1 MSSDS
6 DDRLRAASFD
16 PKPSAAP
23 TPETSTKPNQSGVW
37 IAGAIGVV
45 LLAFVVLVLPSLAPE
60 PATSTSVDTEG
71 SANTVLNNNQVA
83 SKRGETEERS
93 PFAEAQMAKARRAA
107 QEALQQLLET
117 QARLEARAVNTWAEV
132 EFAEAT
138 AVAIEGDVFYREQI
152 FAEAE
157 TKYRAAQSALDTIEA
172 QLSEEIST
180 RLEML
185 LAAIESSDAET
196 AADLSQT
203 LSQMAPDSAEV
214 AEAIERV
221 ATIPNVA
228 ALIES
233 ASNLFAQR
241 NFGDALEQIQ
251 AAIALDPAHKRLQ
264 RLAQNYRSA
273 LTDDRFQKAMT
284 QGFEALEADN
294 FAAAKTAFNSAAA
307 LKPNDNSPSVALA
320 QAEEAGILSALNR
333 YVITAEQEERNENW
347 EAAAASYKEALTL
360 DPSLVQASEGLARAE
375 PLADLFLRL
384 NTIVEKSARL
394 VDPTILG
401 DAQTTVEEAE
411 AALNDPAALNN
422 SDGKGATPKLQAL
435 WSEAVTVVEN
445 ASTPLPVTIVSD
457 GVTEITIKRVARLG
471 TVTSRTVSLRP
482 GQYQLLGSRVGFR
495 DVLVTLNVGVDR
507 ENSIDIRCMEAIG
520 G

>member
-23 TPETSTKPNQSGVW
+23 TLETSTKPSQSGVW

-60 PATSTSVDTEG
+60 PATSPSVDTAG
-71 SANTVLNNNQVA
+71 SANTVLNNDQVT

-117 QARLEARAVNTWAEV
+117 QARLEARAVNVWAEL
-132 EFAEAT
+132 EFSEAT
-138 AVAIEGDVFYREQI
+138 AVAVEGDVFYREQI

-157 TKYRAAQSALDTIEA
+157 TKYREAQSALDTIEA
-172 QLSEEIST
+172 QLSEEISS

-185 LAAIESSDAET
+185 LAAIESSDAEK
-196 AADLSQT
+196 AADLSKT

-221 ATIPNVA
+221 ATIPDVA

-233 ASNLFAQR
+233 ASNLFDQR
-241 NFGDALEQIQ
+241 SFSDALEQIQ
-251 AAIALDPAHKRLQ
+251 SAIALDPVHKRLKG
-264 RLAQNYRSA
+264 LAKDYRSA
-273 LTDDRFQKAMT
+273 LTDDRFQEAMT
-284 QGFEALEADN
+284 RGFEALEAGN
-294 FAAAKTAFNSAAA
+294 FAAAKTAFNSAAT

-320 QAEEAGILSALNR
+320 QAKEAEILSALNR

-375 PLADLFLRL
+375 PMADLFSRL

-401 DAQTTVEEAE
+401 DAKTTVEEAE
-411 AALNDPAALNN
+411 TALNN
-422 SDGKGATPKLQAL
+422 SDGKAAMPKLQAL
-435 WSEAVTVVEN
+435 WNQAVKVVEN

-457 GVTEITIKRVARLG
+457 GATEITIKRVARLG

-507 ENSIDIRCMEAIG
+507 ENSIDIRCTEAIG

>member
-23 TPETSTKPNQSGVW
+23 TLETSNKPSQSGVW

-60 PATSTSVDTEG
+60 PATSPSLDTAS
-71 SANTVLNNNQVA
+71 SATIESNNNQIT
-83 SKRGETEERS
+83 SKGGETEERS

-117 QARLEARAVNTWAEV
+117 QARLEARAVNVWAEL
-132 EFAEAT
+132 EFYEAT
-138 AVAIEGDVFYREQI
+138 AIAVEGDVFYREQN

-157 TKYRAAQSALDTIEA
+157 TKYRAAQSALDAIEA
-172 QLSEEIST
+172 QLSEEISS

-185 LAAIESSDAET
+185 LAAIESSDVEK
-196 AADLSQT
+196 AAGLSQT

-214 AEAIERV
+214 VEAVERV
-221 ATIPNVA
+221 AIIPDVA

-233 ASNLFAQR
+233 ASNLFDQR
-241 NFGDALEQIQ
+241 SFSDALEQIQ
-251 AAIALDPAHKRLQ
+251 SAIALDPVHKRLQ
-264 RLAQNYRSA
+264 ALARDYRSA

-284 QGFEALEADN
+284 QGFEALEAGN

-307 LKPNDNSPSVALA
+307 LKPNDKSPAIALA
-320 QAEEAGILSALNR
+320 QAEEAEILSALNR
-333 YVITAEQEERNENW
+333 HVITAEREERNENW
-347 EAAAASYKEALTL
+347 EAAATAYKEALTL

-375 PLADLFLRL
+375 PMADLFSRL

-401 DAQTTVEEAE
+401 DAQTTVKEAKD
-411 AALNDPAALNN
+411 ALNDSDEN
-422 SDGKGATPKLQAL
+422 SAMPKLEAL
-435 WSEAVTVVEN
+435 WNQTVKVVEN
-445 ASTPLPVTIVSD
+445 ASTPLPVTIASD

-471 TVTSRTVSLRP
+471 VLTSRTVSLRP

-495 DVLVTLNVGVDR
+495 DVLMTLNVGVDR
-507 ENSIDIRCMEAIG
+507 ENSIDIRCTEAIG